1 MSGTSS
7 FINTTH
13 ECLMNCQF
21 KVIQVLNFYK
31 KHSLDNMRVPVLF
44 FFFKQSSAC
53 CVVVRNET
61 GFSFKMKVKKQIIK
75 PNSQDT
81 KHHKIQGPP
90 ECYRQFW

>member
-1 MSGTSS
+1 
-7 FINTTH
+7 
-13 ECLMNCQF
+13 MNYQF

-31 KHSLDNMRVPVLF
+31 KRSLDNMRVPVLF

-75 PNSQDT
+75 PNTIKSKDLQSVTDSFGENNPQFDQD
-81 KHHKIQGPP
+81 
-90 ECYRQFW
+90 FLSL